1 METTQTKT
9 RSWKWMKFE
18 QVEWNPI
25 QKLAHENFI
34 RHKLEQTETS
44 QSVIEEV
51 LENEKKGSTWISVSP
66 GHPEYQVKI
75 YEDGMTLHD
84 WPDMFHLSIKRVDKK
99 PIKDWRDVQAI
110 KNALGGPENEGVEL
124 FPAEDRL
131 VDNANQYHL
140 FVLKDN
146 FQRFPFGFFEGRQT
160 SEAGEI
166 NIFTGNQINQRPFRK
181 EEKVSQ

>member
-51 LENEKKGSTWISVSP
+51 LENEKK
-66 GHPEYQVKI
+66 
-75 YEDGMTLHD
+75 
-84 WPDMFHLSIKRVDKK
+84 
-99 PIKDWRDVQAI
+99 
-110 KNALGGPENEGVEL
+110 
-124 FPAEDRL
+124 
-131 VDNANQYHL
+131 
-140 FVLKDN
+140 
-146 FQRFPFGFFEGRQT
+146 
-160 SEAGEI
+160 
-166 NIFTGNQINQRPFRK
+166 
-181 EEKVSQ
+181 